1 MASYVR
7 STMRSAVQE
16 QNPYAARQAP
26 GRRGWEVS
34 RLPGPVLDRA
44 TAITAMLVAGTA
56 GERDLPAGH
65 LTSSVPCSSRPNVTS
80 ADEAGQGHADQVM
93 AAASQ
98 SPRELRAPRVSP
110 ASRLMFSGAARRRG
124 GWRR

>member
-65 LTSSVPCSSRPNVTS
+65 LTSSVPCSPGLMSPQPTKRVRDTLTRSWRP
-80 ADEAGQGHADQVM
+80 
-93 AAASQ
+93 
-98 SPRELRAPRVSP
+98 R
-110 ASRLMFSGAARRRG
+110 ASRLGNCELPGFRRHRG
-124 GWRR
+124 